1 MTNVFSLDTA
11 REEADRKFGAP
22 FPVAIDKDTTVHLRS
37 VLRLNKSDREKVQKA
52 VEVIQSVNEK
62 NESDQE
68 SVTEK
73 DVERFNAAIFE
84 VLTLVAGKDSKALLD
99 ALDGDYAVA
108 TLVLNAY
115 MEASQM
121 GGSLQLGRLIDE
133 YGDAVLADLRSEYG
147 ISLKDIFT
155 DSLLGPI
162 ELLVLIKELP
172 REGRYWSEIQG
183 GPQFRGWDDK
193 AWTTAALVNEI
204 RAFRFYYLLAQT
216 PKKKRSGMKP
226 PEPFPV
232 PEVKKRTKQYK
243 PGSFGHIA
251 AMRMAASRNRK
262 APSTGK

>member
-22 FPVAIDKDTTVHLRS
+22 FPVEIDKDTTVHLRS

-73 DVERFNAAIFE
+73 DVDRFNAAIFE

-172 REGRYWSEIQG
+172 RDGRYWSEIQG

-193 AWTTAALVNEI
+193 AWATAALVNEI

-216 PKKKRSGMKP
+216 PKKKRGGMKP
-226 PEPFPV
+226 PEPLPV

-262 APSTGK
+262 APSTGG

>member
-22 FPVAIDKDTTVHLRS
+22 FPVEIDKDTTVHLRS

-73 DVERFNAAIFE
+73 DVDRFNAAIFE

-121 GGSLQLGRLIDE
+121 GEASS
-133 YGDAVLADLRSEYG
+133 SE
-147 ISLKDIFT
+147 D
-155 DSLLGPI
+155 
-162 ELLVLIKELP
+162 
-172 REGRYWSEIQG
+172 
-183 GPQFRGWDDK
+183 
-193 AWTTAALVNEI
+193 
-204 RAFRFYYLLAQT
+204 
-216 PKKKRSGMKP
+216 
-226 PEPFPV
+226 
-232 PEVKKRTKQYK
+232 
-243 PGSFGHIA
+243 
-251 AMRMAASRNRK
+251 
-262 APSTGK
+262 